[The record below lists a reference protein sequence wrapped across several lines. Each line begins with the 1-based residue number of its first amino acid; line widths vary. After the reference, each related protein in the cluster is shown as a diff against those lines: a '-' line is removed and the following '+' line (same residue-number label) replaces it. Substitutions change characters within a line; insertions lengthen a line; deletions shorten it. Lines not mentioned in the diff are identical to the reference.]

1 MRQPRN
7 PRHRAWLAGLLLP
20 ASHAVVAASSPGFNL
35 AVENAGLDCP
45 EVALGAVPQDAL
57 PDPLLAADGRRIS
70 DPARWRCQRQQTLR
84 LLERQVYGSKGPAP
98 QAVSGSVSAD
108 RVEVEVRHAG
118 RSERF
123 SARLH
128 LPEGPGPF
136 PAMLVMAGVAGV
148 SPELLARQGV
158 ARIEFPSTQ
167 IGAETG
173 EGRRKEG
180 AFYRLYG
187 DHVAATG
194 TLMAW
199 AWGVSRII
207 DVIAASDGRLLRADA
222 VGVSGCSRHGKGALA
237 AGAFDQRVALTV
249 PIESGA
255 GGVSTWRQP
264 PEGAQPARSAFGEQP
279 WLGDGF
285 AAFIDDPRRLAVDQ
299 HQVLG
304 LVAPRGLLVLDN
316 PHVAWLG
323 ASGGHASAL
332 AGAEVYR
339 ALGAPG
345 NIGYLS
351 DVADP
356 AHCAW
361 RPEWDAPASDAIR
374 RHLLKQP
381 ADDLPFRAA
390 ASASAEPGP
399 LRSGETPQ
407 PR

>member
-1 MRQPRN
+1 MR
-7 PRHRAWLAGLLLP
+7 AT
-20 ASHAVVAASSPGFNL
+20 
-35 AVENAGLDCP
+35 
-45 EVALGAVPQDAL
+45 
-57 PDPLLAADGRRIS
+57 
-70 DPARWRCQRQQTLR
+70 DPAQWRCLRQQTLR
-84 LLERQVYGSKGPAP
+84 ALQAQVYGTKGPAP
-98 QAVSGSVSAD
+98 AAVTGTVGTD
-108 RVEVEVRHAG
+108 RIEVEVRHAG

-128 LPEGPGPF
+128 LPEGAGPF

-148 SPELLARQGV
+148 SPELLAAEGV
-158 ARIEFPSTQ
+158 AWIEFPGTVL
-167 IGAETG
+167 GAETG

-187 DHVAATG
+187 EQVAGTG

-255 GGVSTWRQP
+255 GGVPTWRGA
-264 PEGAQPARSAFGEQP
+264 PEGAQPASSAFGEQP
-279 WLGDGF
+279 WLGD
-285 AAFIDDPRRLAVDQ
+285 AFGRYIDDPRRLAVDQ
-299 HQVLG
+299 HQVLA

-323 ASGGHASAL
+323 APAGHASAR
-332 AGAEVYR
+332 AAVPVYA
-339 ALGAPG
+339 ALGVPG
-345 NIGYLS
+345 NLGYHA

-356 AHCAW
+356 RHCAW
-361 RPEWDAPASDAIR
+361 RPEWDAPARAAIR
-374 RHLLKQP
+374 RHLLRQP
-381 ADDLPFRAA
+381 ADD
-390 ASASAEPGP
+390 PGFSVP
-399 LRSGETPQ
+399 ANWPGH
-407 PR
+407 